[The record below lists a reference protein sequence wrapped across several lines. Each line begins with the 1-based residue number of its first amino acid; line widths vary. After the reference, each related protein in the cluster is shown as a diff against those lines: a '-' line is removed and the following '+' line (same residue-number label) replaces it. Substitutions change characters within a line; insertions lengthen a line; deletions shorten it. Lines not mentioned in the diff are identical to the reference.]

1 MNEFQK
7 ELPEEL
13 CLKCGKCNGILP
25 NGVFA
30 KIPDN
35 CGYEGW
41 LFLKREEYKQK
52 IRRLD
57 ENVILLNI
65 KIKNAKSNTK
75 KKKFEHAL
83 RKIQEQLENYK
94 QEYGNIN
101 F

>member
-25 NGVFA
+25 NGGVA

>member
-1 MNEFQK
+1 MNEFQN
-7 ELPEEL
+7 ELPKEL
-13 CLKCGKCNGILP
+13 CLKCGKCNGKLP
-25 NGVFA
+25 TYLFEE
-30 KIPDN
+30 IPDG

-41 LFLKREEYKQK
+41 IFLKREEYKQK

-83 RKIQEQLENYK
+83 RKIQEQLNQYK